1 MGEFHQG
8 PWGGGTPYY
17 SFPNQ
22 QFQITRWT
30 GAPQY
35 VTWNP
40 WLPPT
45 TSDLLLTTAT
55 PTPAEGDHPLLS
67 SGSIAAGTAQT
78 FQMLSCPES
87 AWTQGFPGNTYPKGG
102 GPLARPVDTTQCKP
116 VDTTLF
122 DSTLDDTGGYVLVS
136 PGGTGA
142 PQKCLTMA
150 FDQVQGTPTLQM
162 RASWTDPAT
171 DGCSLVTSG
180 RPFSGQ
186 VGWVYPG
193 VRVPPVGGFAIPA
206 TTNADGVANT
216 VSVGSGDSDTGP
228 LALAKFTTALDPSNN
243 TVAFTLNPSCTN
255 VGDTTPG
262 TQCQFSSTWLYGN
275 PLYDAF
281 IFPACCADPTHE
293 WCNVAPNQSI
303 SIPGAGAGG
312 VPAPSGAWIPP
323 TGGNCLTDMVL
334 YRSLMNNA
342 DVQAWEAA
350 VSNATGATKTA
361 VGDDLETYADDH
373 PIDAG
378 SGESPYTDLVY
389 DYMANPTSPYGTPGT
404 QSLCTISD
412 TTTDMCAPALGAACA
427 NVSRA
432 DLTQATPAAADL
444 KRMCG
449 CFMQNTGT
457 NYPYGTLTGVQCD
470 PACINAIPSSDT
482 PCAATV
488 CVMDGVSVNV
498 IKSATGNITIKE
510 VCGTESANPAVCYFT
525 NDFINVIG
533 SDTGKIDFSASC
545 GTSTA
550 FPNGNCQRLPPVP
563 AGSPPDP
570 TKATPLDCTTLQPIQ
585 GPTGTK
591 CNPGYGL
598 PPQGGACQQ
607 CTGNTVSPGGLGVV
621 CTACPPGQVPDES
634 HVSCHDPKVP
644 AQCPV
649 GQGVP
654 TGGAT
659 CEPCPGGEYS
669 AGGPGAVCTTCPP
682 GNVPSSNQGH
692 CVPSGAPPP
701 PSPGPQEPLT
711 KKWWFWAAVGGGV
724 LLLLL
729 LLLA

>member
-1 MGEFHQG
+1 MEGELHPEGG
-8 PWGGGTPYY
+8 PTGAPPDP
-17 SFPNQ
+17 SVNQ
-22 QFQITRWT
+22 QFELTRWT
-30 GAPQY
+30 GEPQY

-40 WLPPT
+40 WLSPS
-45 TSDLLLTTAT
+45 TSTHLLTTET
-55 PTPAEGDHPLLS
+55 PEGNHPSFLT
-67 SGSIAAGTAQT
+67 SGSIAGGKATT
-78 FQMLSCPES
+78 FQMMACPEK
-87 AWTQGFPGNTYPKGG
+87 AWSNVPLPGLPTMVDLSKCT
-102 GPLARPVDTTQCKP
+102 PVN
-116 VDTTLF
+116 TTLF
-122 DSTLDDTGGYVLVS
+122 DATIPYYGYVLVS
-136 PGGTGA
+136 PGGDGDQT
-142 PQKCLTMA
+142 CLSVMT
-150 FDQVQGTPTLQM
+150 VGQGPSGGKHGWLKAM
-162 RASWTDPAT
+162 WNPDPDILGCASM
-171 DGCSLVTSG
+171 TSG
-180 RPFSGQ
+180 RPPPADN
-186 VGWVYPG
+186 WVWPG
-193 VRVPPVGGFAIPA
+193 NRVPPVGGFSTPWDGSAVGIPN
-206 TTNADGVANT
+206 TLLIGTNYSTAQ
-216 VSVGSGDSDTGP
+216 GP
-228 LALAKFTTALDPSNN
+228 YFGGMAELTTALDPLNN
-243 TVAFTLNPSCTN
+243 TVALAAKSSCNSLDLGPCDYSSPSM
-255 VGDTTPG
+255 
-262 TQCQFSSTWLYGN
+262 YGS

-281 IFPACCADPTHE
+281 IFPTCCADPTHE
-293 WCNVAPNQSI
+293 WCNVAPKQSI
-303 SIPGAGAGG
+303 PIPGAGPGG
-312 VPAPSGAWIPP
+312 ASAPSGAWIPP

-342 DVQAWEAA
+342 DVQAWETK
-350 VSNATGATKTA
+350 VSNPTPAG
-361 VGDDLETYADDH
+361 VGSIGKDLETYADDH

-378 SGESPYTDLVY
+378 SGESPFTDLVY
-389 DYMANPTSPYGTPGT
+389 DYMANPTSPHGTPGT

-412 TTTDMCAPALGAACA
+412 TTTKMCAPALGAACA

-432 DLTQATPAAADL
+432 DLTADTKAAADL

-449 CFMQNTGT
+449 CFMQNNGT

-550 FPNGNCQRLPPVP
+550 FPNGNCQLLPPP
-563 AGSPPDP
+563 KPGCAPDP

-598 PPQGGACQQ
+598 PPKGGACQQ

-621 CTACPPGQVPDES
+621 CTACPAGQVSDES
-634 HVSCHDPKVP
+634 HVSCQDPKVP
-644 AQCPV
+644 VQCPV
-649 GQGVP
+649 GEGVL
-654 TGGAT
+654 TGGHT
-659 CEPCPGGEYS
+659 CEPCPRGEYS

-682 GNVPSSNQGH
+682 GNVPSSNKSH
-692 CVPSGAPPP
+692 CVPSGAPP
-701 PSPGPQEPLT
+701 SPTPAAKEPLT

-724 LLLLL
+724 LLLIIL